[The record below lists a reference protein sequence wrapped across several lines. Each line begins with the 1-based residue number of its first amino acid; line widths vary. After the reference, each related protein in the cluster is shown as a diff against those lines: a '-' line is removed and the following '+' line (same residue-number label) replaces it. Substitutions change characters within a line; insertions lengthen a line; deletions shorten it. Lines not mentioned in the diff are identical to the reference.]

1 MIGVCTAVAYR
12 ATASLAALF
21 TLLSPRESVF
31 ARPQDF
37 AVRVGLTALV
47 LLVAL
52 TLGPRLASQVNS
64 VPVQGEAKG
73 EARVERGGRPRGA
86 RALATRAGWGKALC
100 TRTLAN
106 LSAAAPGPAV

>member
-31 ARPQDF
+31 GRPQDF
-37 AVRVGLTALV
+37 AARVGLTALV

-73 EARVERGGRPRGA
+73 EARVERGGRRRVA
-86 RALATRAGWGKALC
+86 RVVESREGWGKWLGSV
-100 TRTLAN
+100 TLASFW
-106 LSAAAPGPAV
+106 L